1 MNTTKRM
8 RIATLSAC
16 LVLTA
21 ATAFAQSKPAPRTA
35 QQGPLVLEPSS
46 DGPVLAPEVKVGWFN
61 SKSGTLVGGYGG
73 WLFDNRL
80 LLGGGVDFL
89 VDHGY
94 HDPVAGV
101 GYGGFVAGYFFPASP
116 MFHAG
121 VRALVGFGDASL
133 TDTYTYTYGTPVYPQ
148 PHHGGWD
155 DHNPYPPCSMPGCT
169 VTQQVHFH
177 DGFFIFEPQANA
189 VVRLSRVFA
198 IDVAG
203 GYRLISGTGHYNS
216 WLQGPSVTVGVRF
229 GPGI

>member
-1 MNTTKRM
+1 MNTMRHM

-16 LVLTA
+16 LLLVA
-21 ATAFAQSKPAPRTA
+21 ATAFAQSNPAQRG
-35 QQGPLVLEPSS
+35 QGPLVLQPSS

-61 SKSGTLVGGYGG
+61 SKSGTLIGGYGG
-73 WLFDNRL
+73 WLLDNRL

-94 HDPVAGV
+94 HDPVAGM

-133 TDTYTYTYGTPVYPQ
+133 NDTFTFAAPVYPDH
-148 PHHGGWD
+148 HHGESYPDG
-155 DHNPYPPCSMPGCT
+155 YPPCTAPGCT
-169 VTQQVHFH
+169 GTQLVRFH